1 MGAGILLVL
10 GLHDL
15 VEAVWGLFT
24 RFEGV
29 PDLSALGWSLAVWG
43 CLAWLAGVSLM
54 VLAIVWR
61 WLSPGQ

>member
-10 GLHDL
+10 GLHEM
-15 VEAVWGLFT
+15 VEMIWGLFT

-29 PDLSALGWSLAVWG
+29 PDLSALGWSMLGWGALAL
-43 CLAWLAGVSLM
+43 LAAVPVA
-54 VLAIVWR
+54 VLGIVWR